1 MVLTSCGA
9 CRMQIE
15 EGLYHAGCATPVHYV
30 AELLASAYEKEK
42 TADKGNQDAHH
53 KMAAEMMTG

>member
-15 EGLYHAGCATPVHYV
+15 EGLYHAGCATSVHHV
-30 AELLASAYEKEK
+30 AELLASAYAKEV
-42 TADKGNQDAHH
+42 TADKGNQRAHH
-53 KMAAEMMTG
+53 KTAAQMVAG